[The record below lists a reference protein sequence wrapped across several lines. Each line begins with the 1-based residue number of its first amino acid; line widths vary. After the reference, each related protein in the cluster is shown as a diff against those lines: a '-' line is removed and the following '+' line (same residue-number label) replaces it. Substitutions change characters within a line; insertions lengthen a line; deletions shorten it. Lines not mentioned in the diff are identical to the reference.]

1 MISSQFACIRMVRKL
16 HPRIQTSCLTQYA
29 LKIMVKNIIFNSKR
43 NVKKKTEAEIHGGL
57 FLKED
62 LENVEKGST
71 SDAHKNQKYHH

>member
-1 MISSQFACIRMVRKL
+1 
-16 HPRIQTSCLTQYA
+16 
-29 LKIMVKNIIFNSKR
+29 MVKNIIFSLKR

-62 LENVEKGST
+62 LENVEKEST